1 MEKIYDVLIF
11 GAGVVGSCIASDL
24 ARSGY
29 SVCLVDKA
37 SDVSTGAS
45 KANSGLVHAG
55 FDAKPGTLKAK
66 LNVEGNKMYP
76 SVCKRLGLPLRKL
89 GAVVIGNNKN
99 TVNELYARGLENG
112 VKNLFVLSR
121 DELLKILPNI
131 TENVT
136 CGLLAK
142 DAYVV
147 CPYLLTIC
155 LAEEAILNG
164 ATVLLEFDANKI
176 RKNNGVFEI
185 SDGKTTVF
193 AKKVINSAGAG
204 VNQIAKLLGTE
215 TYDIQFKRGE
225 YFVLEQSEAHIA
237 PVTVFPLPEKGSK
250 GILITQTLDQ
260 NILVGP
266 TSYESDDSTKTTRDG
281 LNLVAEK
288 SGLLLSNV
296 NLRKSIRQFS
306 GVRTICGDDFVIEQ
320 SKIDSN
326 ILTLAGICSPGLS
339 SAPAISKYAIEKM
352 GLKFN
357 PTIKNKQIEPYF
369 LFKNLKNAEKEQL
382 LAKDHTYGELVCKC
396 ENITKGDILFALNRP
411 LKICSVDGIKRR
423 VRAGMGRCQGG
434 FCSLPVAEIIA
445 KTRKIP
451 IEKVLKENKNS
462 NLFVYQI
469 RGGENNGNL

>member
-11 GAGVVGSCIASDL
+11 GAGVVGTCLATDL

-76 SVCKRLGLPLRKL
+76 SLCKRLGLKLRKL
-89 GAVVIGNNKN
+89 GAVVIGNNTQ
-99 TVNELYARGLENG
+99 TVKELYDRGIANG

-121 DELLKILPNI
+121 EELLKILPNI

-155 LAEEAILNG
+155 MAEEAILNG
-164 ATVLLEFDANKI
+164 ATVLLEFDAKKI
-176 RKNNGVFEI
+176 RKNNGIFEI

-204 VNQIAKLLGTE
+204 VNDVAKLLKTE
-215 TYDIQFKRGE
+215 TYPIVFKRGE

-250 GILITQTLDQ
+250 GILITQTLDG

-266 TSYESDDSTKTTRDG
+266 TSYESDDSTKTTREG

-288 SGLLLSNV
+288 SELLLSNV

-320 SKIDSN
+320 SKIDN
-326 ILTLAGICSPGLS
+326 DVLTLAGICSPGLS

-352 GLKFN
+352 GLIYN
-357 PTIKNKQIEPYF
+357 PTRKNKQIEPYF
-369 LFKNLKNAEKEQL
+369 LFKDLKNAEKNQL
-382 LAKDHTYGELVCKC
+382 LSKDHTYGELVCKC
-396 ENITKGDILFALNRP
+396 ENITKGDILNALDRP
-411 LKICSVDGIKRR
+411 LKIHSVDGIKRR

-434 FCSLPVAEIIA
+434 FCSIPVAEIIA

-451 IEKVLKENKNS
+451 LEEVLKENKNS
-462 NLFVYQI
+462 NVFTYPI
-469 RGGENNGNL
+469 RGGERND

>member
-11 GAGVVGSCIASDL
+11 GAGVVGTCLATDL

-76 SVCKRLGLPLRKL
+76 SLCKRLGLKLRKL
-89 GAVVIGNNKN
+89 GAVVIGNNTQ
-99 TVNELYARGLENG
+99 TVKELYDRGIANG

-121 DELLKILPNI
+121 EELLKILPNI

-155 LAEEAILNG
+155 MAEEAILNG
-164 ATVLLEFDANKI
+164 ATVLLEFDAKKI
-176 RKNNGVFEI
+176 RKNNGFFEI
-185 SDGKTTVF
+185 SDGKTTAF

-204 VNQIAKLLGTE
+204 VNDVAKLLKTE
-215 TYDIQFKRGE
+215 TYPIVFKRGE

-250 GILITQTLDQ
+250 GILITQTLDG

-266 TSYESDDSTKTTRDG
+266 TSYESDDSTKTTREG

-320 SKIDSN
+320 SKIDN
-326 ILTLAGICSPGLS
+326 DVLTLAGICSPGLS

-352 GLKFN
+352 GLIYN

-369 LFKNLKNAEKEQL
+369 LFKDLKNAEKNQL
-382 LAKDHTYGELVCKC
+382 LSKDHTYGELVCKC
-396 ENITKGDILFALNRP
+396 ENITKGDILNALDRP
-411 LKICSVDGIKRR
+411 LKIHSVDGIKRR

-434 FCSLPVAEIIA
+434 FCSIPVAEIIA

-451 IEKVLKENKNS
+451 LEEVLKENKNS
-462 NLFVYQI
+462 NVFTYPI
-469 RGGENNGNL
+469 RGGERNE